1 MKAIIFDTETTGLL
15 LPSKA
20 PLEKQPHIIELGA
33 LAVSRDGVIAELS
46 QLLDPKIEITAEI
59 TKITGLTNEDLKGK
73 PTFAEF
79 LPQLAEFFRGAD
91 FLICHNAPFD
101 TGMLRNDLKRAGC
114 DDFPWPTE
122 TLCTAQEYTSLLG
135 KRPSLKILYQHIIG
149 EPLAQT
155 HRALDDAAAVYAIM
169 LKDKFFDKIGAWQ

>member
-20 PLEKQPHIIELGA
+20 PLEKQPRIIELGA
-33 LAVSRDGVIAELS
+33 LAVSKDGIIGELS
-46 QLLDPKIEITAEI
+46 QLLDPQVEITAEI
-59 TKITGLTNEDLKGK
+59 TKITGITNEDLVGK

-79 LPQLAEFFRGAD
+79 LPQLADFFRGAD

-114 DDFPWPTE
+114 EDFPWPTE
-122 TLCTAQEYTSLLG
+122 TLCTAQEYTALLG
-135 KRPSLKILYQHIIG
+135 KRPSLKVLYQHIIG

-155 HRALDDAAAVYAIM
+155 HRALDDAAAVHAVL
-169 LKDKFFDKIGAWQ
+169 LKDKFFDKIGV